1 MLLIY
6 LATAWMIGIY
16 CAARWMFPLWLWGV
30 IALPFVAL
38 IALWKGRSRVQL
50 ASLCGLF
57 LCLGGLRYLIALPRF
72 DAHSV
77 ATYNDCGWVTLV
89 GVVAAEPDVR
99 DSYVNLRVRA
109 ETLAVGDESPLDAR
123 GVVLVRAPRYPE
135 FFYGDRIEVRGQL
148 ETPPV
153 FDTFSYRDYLAR
165 KGVYSLV
172 RWARIDTLARGQ
184 GNPLMALLLRF
195 KRHTQGVIA
204 QILPEPAASLLT
216 GILLGVE
223 TGMSP
228 DLAQAFSRTGTSH
241 IIAISGF
248 NMALIGGAIASL
260 SIKLAG
266 RRSAA
271 WFSTAAIALY
281 TVFVGAAAAV
291 VRAALMSCVRVWGQH
306 FGRQNSA
313 PNALFGT
320 ALLMTFWNPH
330 TLWDLGFQLSFAA
343 TLGLIL
349 LADPLTEGFKT
360 VLRWLLP
367 LNWVE
372 PAVNLL
378 EEALILT
385 SCAQLT
391 TLPIVLYNFHRLSLI
406 TLLSNALVLPVQ
418 NWVMMFGALATAG
431 GLLWLPLGRV
441 LGWAAWLFLSWTIG
455 VVQWTAA
462 FELAEIDLGWV
473 SPALVVIWYA
483 LLLGGW
489 WVIKQPDERRKT
501 LWAWVARQVSS
512 KWALGVA
519 AIAVL
524 LAWGAALTL
533 PDGKLHVVFFNV
545 GEGDAVLI
553 ETPRGQQILVNGG
566 AESSRV
572 LAQLGQRLPFWDRR
586 LDLLVLTDTDDRHLP
601 GLVSVL
607 ERYQVDWVLQA
618 PGECNSATCAAW
630 QEALQRK
637 ALSPQTVPAGT
648 QIDLGDGVLLSVLHA
663 ESLALRIDYGSTC
676 FLLAASAVEDA
687 EREMLAQGANL
698 RCDVLQV
705 GDGGSK
711 QASTEPF
718 LVAVEPALAVISCGE
733 NQRGTRP
740 APETLDRLA
749 ALGATVAQTYD
760 RGGVEVISDGSGYT
774 VR

>member
-6 LATAWMIGIY
+6 LASAWMIGIY

-30 IALPFVAL
+30 IALPFAAL
-38 IALWKGRSRVQL
+38 IALWKGRPRAQL
-50 ASLCGLF
+50 AGWCGLF
-57 LCLGGLRYLIALPRF
+57 LCLGGLRYLLALPRF

-77 ATYNDCGWVTLV
+77 ATYNDRGWVTLV

-109 ETLAVGDESPLDAR
+109 ETLAVGDESPIDAK

-135 FFYGDRIEVRGQL
+135 FLYGDRIEVRGQL

-172 RWARIDTLARGQ
+172 RWAQIDVLARGQ

-195 KRHTQGVIA
+195 KRHAQDVIA

-228 DLAQAFSRTGTSH
+228 DLVQAFSRTGTSH

-248 NMALIGGAIASL
+248 NMALVSNAIASL
-260 SIKLAG
+260 SVKLAG

-271 WFSTAAIALY
+271 WFSTMAIALY
-281 TVFVGAAAAV
+281 TIFVGASAAV

-313 PNALFGT
+313 PNALFAT
-320 ALLMTFWNPH
+320 ALLMTAWNPY

-349 LADPLTEGFKT
+349 LADPLTDGFKAM
-360 VLRWLLP
+360 LRWLLP

-372 PAVNLL
+372 PAVKLL
-378 EEALILT
+378 EEILILT

-391 TLPIVLYNFHRLSLI
+391 TLPIILYNFNRLSLI
-406 TLLSNALVLPVQ
+406 TLLSNALALPAQ
-418 NWVMMFGALATAG
+418 NGVMLLGALAMAG

-455 VVQWTAA
+455 VVQWTAS

-473 SPALVVIWYA
+473 SPALVLIWYA

-489 WVIKQPDERRKT
+489 WVIKQPAERRKT
-501 LWAWVARQVSS
+501 LWTWVSRQVSG
-512 KWALGVA
+512 KWAIGVA
-519 AIAVL
+519 AIAAL
-524 LAWGAALTL
+524 LAWGAALAL
-533 PDGKLHVVFFNV
+533 PDGKLHVTFFDV
-545 GEGDAVLI
+545 GDGDAVLI

-566 AESSRV
+566 PVPSRV

-586 LDLLVLTDTDDRHLP
+586 LDLAALTSMEDKHLL

-607 ERYQVDWVLQA
+607 QRYRVDGVLQSSA
-618 PGECNSATCAAW
+618 ECNSATCTTW
-630 QEALQRK
+630 QETLQGK
-637 ALSPQTVPAGT
+637 ALSPQIVPVGT
-648 QIDLGDGVLLSVLHA
+648 QIDLGDGVSLSVLHA
-663 ESLALRIDYGSTC
+663 ESLTLRIDYGSTC
-676 FLLAASAVEDA
+676 FLLAASAAEDA

-711 QASTEPF
+711 QASTEAF
-718 LVAVEPALAVISCGE
+718 LEAVTPALAVISCGE

-740 APETLDRLA
+740 AQETLDRLL